1 MKSILKLFQ
10 QTKTSKFHYKLHD
23 IYFRNEFFLADY
35 IYKLGNYNTDFTS
48 TALSTEGYTD
58 WTMGDASTIK
68 SGTSIQTIRNRAVH
82 TDGGKTKIEFTLIPN
97 IGFLANPDPLM
108 KNCELKLCFDRADP
122 KCALLALQPGG
133 ELGDLAIED
142 CYAVTEYISS
152 PQLRSHF
159 DRIENEPI
167 QYNYE
172 DVEVLIKSIPQGDT
186 NIRFDNLRGGNI
198 PSHIFAGIIK
208 TDALNGSTDLCA
220 TKFGHHDVKEMNF
233 TLNGNSVNGYPLNVN
248 NSSPIVPFQK
258 FLDSTMRINNIS
270 SAGFLSLNEFKF
282 NWIWSHHF
290 EAEESSQGWSGIN
303 FKLDE
308 AYNEAMSLVIW
319 IISPCALKLD
329 RFHQVEKL
337 NT

>member
-10 QTKTSKFHYKLHD
+10 QTKTSKFYFKLHD

-172 DVEVLIKSIPQGDT
+172 DVEV
-186 NIRFDNLRGGNI
+186 
-198 PSHIFAGIIK
+198 
-208 TDALNGSTDLCA
+208 
-220 TKFGHHDVKEMNF
+220 
-233 TLNGNSVNGYPLNVN
+233 
-248 NSSPIVPFQK
+248 
-258 FLDSTMRINNIS
+258 
-270 SAGFLSLNEFKF
+270 
-282 NWIWSHHF
+282 
-290 EAEESSQGWSGIN
+290 
-303 FKLDE
+303 
-308 AYNEAMSLVIW
+308 
-319 IISPCALKLD
+319 
-329 RFHQVEKL
+329 
-337 NT
+337 